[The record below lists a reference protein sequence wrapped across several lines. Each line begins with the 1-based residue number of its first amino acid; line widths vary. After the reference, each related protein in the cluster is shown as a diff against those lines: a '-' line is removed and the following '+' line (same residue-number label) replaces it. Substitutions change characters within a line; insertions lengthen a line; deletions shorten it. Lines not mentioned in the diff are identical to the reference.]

1 MYLAWGGICL
11 GYGILVNTWW
21 ALILLPPLLL
31 STHRTI
37 LREERDLER
46 RSRAAP
52 DGQTPVE
59 LRTYPLFGD
68 ESRIIP
74 VP

>member
-11 GYGILVNTWW
+11 SYGILVNTWW

-37 LREERDLER
+37 IRVERDLER
-46 RSRAAP
+46 R
-52 DGQTPVE
+52 
-59 LRTYPLFGD
+59 FGARYARYR
-68 ESRIIP
+68 ER
-74 VP
+74 VRRYL